1 MQKKQATEKES
12 RKGKIMGNS
21 VFGMKFDDLQ
31 GERHYGSIGNC
42 EIEIP
47 GPFCLVIFGASGDLT
62 WRKII
67 PALYRLERDRLIPD
81 DFVVLGVARTEM
93 NNSAFRELMKEEIS
107 KEFPDDFDSAIWK
120 KMSGRLLYTHVDYK
134 QQDSFR
140 RLRRHLSSLEK
151 KRLTLGNRILYLAVP
166 PEMYEPIIYNIGAA
180 GLSEE
185 GTGYTHIVIE
195 KPFGR
200 DLESARKLNAVL
212 RSYFNEKQI
221 YRMDHY
227 LAKETVQNILM
238 FRFANSIFEPLW
250 NRRYIDHVQIT
261 VAESLGIGRRAGY
274 YEKAGVL
281 RDMFQNH
288 IFQLLA
294 LTAMEPPSIF
304 EAERVR
310 DEKIKV
316 LRSIRP
322 FALDKLDDVAVIGQY
337 SEGTVN
343 GEKVPG
349 YRDDAEVA
357 PDSVTPTFAAMKVFI
372 DNWRWNN
379 VPFYLRSGKRLLK
392 RKAEISVHF
401 KPVPH
406 LMFASAITERIEPNT
421 VVMRLQPDEG
431 ISLRF
436 QAKAPGTRLC
446 LDPVLMDFS
455 YQKVFSLNDY
465 ERVLLDCMQGDQML
479 FVRGDGSEEAWA
491 LLSPLIEK
499 LEAKTYAK
507 NLSIYEAGSAGP
519 ASAEELLR
527 KDGRSWRPL

>member
-1 MQKKQATEKES
+1 
-12 RKGKIMGNS
+12 
-21 VFGMKFDDLQ
+21 
-31 GERHYGSIGNC
+31 
-42 EIEIP
+42 
-47 GPFCLVIFGASGDLT
+47 VIFGASGDLT
-62 WRKII
+62 RRKII

-93 NNSAFRELMKEEIS
+93 NNSSFRELMRKEIS
-107 KEFPDDFDSAIWK
+107 KAFPGDFDKSVWK
-120 KMSGRLLYTHVDYK
+120 TMSDRLFYTHVDYE

-140 RLRRHLSSLEK
+140 RLKRHLNSLENK
-151 KRLTLGNRILYLAVP
+151 HKTLGNRILYLAVP
-166 PEMYEPIIYNIGAA
+166 PEVYEPIISNIGSA
-180 GLSEE
+180 GLSAE
-185 GTGYTHIVIE
+185 GAGYTHIVIE

-212 RSYFNEKQI
+212 RSSFSEEQI

-261 VAESLGIGRRAGY
+261 VAETLGVGHRAGY
-274 YEKAGVL
+274 YEQAGVL

-294 LTAMEPPSIF
+294 LTAMEPPSLF

-310 DEKIKV
+310 DEKMKV
-316 LRSIRP
+316 FRSIRP
-322 FALDKLDDVAVIGQY
+322 FALDRLEDLTVIGQY
-337 SEGTVN
+337 NKGRIN

-349 YRDDAEVA
+349 YREEAEVA
-357 PDSVTPTFAAMKVFI
+357 PDSLTPTFAALKVFI

-379 VPFYLRSGKRLLK
+379 VPFYLRSGKRLQK

-406 LMFASAITERIEPNT
+406 LMFAGTITEGIEPNT

-431 ISLRF
+431 ISLCF
-436 QAKAPGTRLC
+436 QAKSPGTRIC
-446 LDPVLMDFS
+446 LDPVVMDFS

-479 FVRGDGSEEAWA
+479 FVRGDGVEEAWS
-491 LLSPLIEK
+491 LLSPVIEK

-507 NLSIYEAGSAGP
+507 NLSIYEAGSSGP
-519 ASAEELLR
+519 DSAQDLLK

>member
-1 MQKKQATEKES
+1 MGNVELGKFLAGVQGKKQ
-12 RKGKIMGNS
+12 
-21 VFGMKFDDLQ
+21 
-31 GERHYGSIGNC
+31 YGSIDSC
-42 EIEIP
+42 EIEVP

-62 WRKII
+62 RRKII
-67 PALYRLERDRLIPD
+67 PALYRMERDQLIPD

-93 NNSAFRELMKEEIS
+93 NNSAFRELMKEEIN
-107 KEFPDDFDSAIWK
+107 KAFPDDFDSAVWK
-120 KMSGRLLYTHVDYK
+120 KMSGRLFYTHVDYE

-151 KRLTLGNRILYLAVP
+151 KHRTLGNRILYLAVP
-166 PEMYEPIIYNIGAA
+166 PEVYEPIISNIGAA

-212 RSYFNEKQI
+212 RSSFSERQI

-261 VAESLGIGRRAGY
+261 VAETLGVGHRAGY

-310 DEKIKV
+310 DEKMKV
-316 LRSIRP
+316 FRSIRP
-322 FALDKLDDVAVIGQY
+322 FALDRLDDVAVIGQY
-337 SEGTVN
+337 SEGKVN

-349 YRDDAEVA
+349 YRDEPGVA
-357 PDSVTPTFAAMKVFI
+357 SDSVTPTFAAMKVFI

-406 LMFASAITERIEPNT
+406 LMFARTIREGIEPNT

-479 FVRGDGSEEAWA
+479 FVRGDGVEEAWS
-491 LLSPLIEK
+491 LLSPVIEK

-519 ASAEELLR
+519 DSAEELLR

>member
-1 MQKKQATEKES
+1 M
-12 RKGKIMGNS
+12 
-21 VFGMKFDDLQ
+21 
-31 GERHYGSIGNC
+31 
-42 EIEIP
+42 
-47 GPFCLVIFGASGDLT
+47 
-62 WRKII
+62 
-67 PALYRLERDRLIPD
+67 ERDRLIPD

-93 NNSAFRELMKEEIS
+93 NNSAFRELVREEIN
-107 KEFPDDFDSAIWK
+107 KTFPGEFDNAVWTR
-120 KMSGRLLYTHVDYK
+120 MSGRLFYTHVDYEEK
-134 QQDSFR
+134 ASFR
-140 RLRRHLSSLEK
+140 KLKRHLSSLEK
-151 KRLTLGNRILYLAVP
+151 KHRTLGNRILYLAVP
-166 PEMYEPIIYNIGAA
+166 PEVYEPIISNIGAA

-185 GTGYTHIVIE
+185 GAGYTHIVIE

-200 DLESARKLNAVL
+200 DLESAGKLNAVL
-212 RSYFNEKQI
+212 STAFSEKQI

-227 LAKETVQNILM
+227 LAKETVQNVLM

-261 VAESLGIGRRAGY
+261 VAETLGVGHRAGY
-274 YEKAGVL
+274 YEKSGVL

-294 LTAMEPPSIF
+294 LTAMEPPSLF

-310 DEKIKV
+310 DEKMKV
-316 LRSIRP
+316 FRSIRP
-322 FALDKLDDVAVIGQY
+322 FALDRLEDLVVIGQY
-337 SEGTVN
+337 GEGRVDN
-343 GEKVPG
+343 EKVPG
-349 YRDDAEVA
+349 YRAEQGVA

-401 KPVPH
+401 KRVPH
-406 LMFASAITERIEPNT
+406 LMFAGTLSDAIEPNT

-431 ISLRF
+431 ISLCF
-436 QAKAPGTRLC
+436 QAKAPGTRIC

-479 FVRGDGSEEAWA
+479 FVRGDGVEEAWS
-491 LLSPLIEK
+491 LLSPVIEK
-499 LEAKTYAK
+499 LEAATYSK
-507 NLSIYEAGSAGP
+507 NLADYKAGSAGP
-519 ASAEELLR
+519 SSADKLLR

>member
-1 MQKKQATEKES
+1 M
-12 RKGKIMGNS
+12 
-21 VFGMKFDDLQ
+21 
-31 GERHYGSIGNC
+31 
-42 EIEIP
+42 
-47 GPFCLVIFGASGDLT
+47 VIFGASGDLT
-62 WRKII
+62 RGKIM
-67 PALYRLERDRLIPD
+67 PALYRLERDRLIPE
-81 DFVVLGVARTEM
+81 DFLVLGVARTEM
-93 NNSAFRELMKEEIS
+93 NNSAFRELMRAELKNAFPEE
-107 KEFPDDFDSAIWK
+107 FDSAVWR
-120 KMSGRLLYTHVDYK
+120 KMSGRLFYTHADYE
-134 QQDSFR
+134 QQASFR

-151 KRLTLGNRILYLAVP
+151 KHRTLGNRILYLAVP
-166 PEMYEPIIYNIGAA
+166 PEVYEPIISNIGFS

-212 RSYFNEKQI
+212 RTSFSERQI

-250 NRRYIDHVQIT
+250 NRRYIDHIQIT
-261 VAESLGIGRRAGY
+261 VAETNGVGHRAGY

-294 LTAMEPPSIF
+294 LTAMEPPSVF

-310 DEKIKV
+310 DEKAKV

-322 FALDKLDDVAVIGQY
+322 FALDRLEEVAVIGQY
-337 SEGTVN
+337 RDGKVN

-349 YRDDAEVA
+349 YQDEPGVA
-357 PDSVTPTFAAMKVFI
+357 SDSATPTFAAMKVLI

-406 LMFASAITERIEPNT
+406 LMFARTIREGIEPNT

-436 QAKAPGTRLC
+436 QAKAAGTRIC

-455 YQKVFSLNDY
+455 YPKVFSLNDY

-479 FVRGDGSEEAWA
+479 FVRGDGVEEAWS

-499 LEAKTYAK
+499 MEAATYAK
-507 NLSIYEAGSAGP
+507 NLSIYEAGTAGP
-519 ASAEELLR
+519 DSAEELLR

>member
-1 MQKKQATEKES
+1 MGKDERGTVIAGGQGAKQYSPIES
-12 RKGKIMGNS
+12 
-21 VFGMKFDDLQ
+21 
-31 GERHYGSIGNC
+31 C
-42 EIEIP
+42 EIEVP

-62 WRKII
+62 RRKIM
-67 PALYRLERDRLIPD
+67 PALYRMERDKLIPE

-93 NNSAFRELMKEEIS
+93 SDRAFRELMRDELKNV
-107 KEFPDDFDSAIWK
+107 FPEDFDKAVWK
-120 KMSGRLLYTHVDYK
+120 KMSGRLFYTHVDYE
-134 QQDSFR
+134 QQASFR
-140 RLRRHLSSLEK
+140 RLRRHLNDLEK
-151 KRLTLGNRILYLAVP
+151 KHHTLGNRILYLAVP
-166 PEMYEPIIYNIGAA
+166 PDVYEPIISNIGSA

-200 DLESARKLNAVL
+200 DLESARKLNGVL
-212 RSYFNEKQI
+212 QSFFSEKQI

-227 LAKETVQNILM
+227 HAKETVQNILM
-238 FRFANSIFEPLW
+238 IRFANSIFEPLW

-261 VAESLGIGRRAGY
+261 VAETLGVGHRAGY
-274 YEKAGVL
+274 YEKSGVL

-304 EAERVR
+304 ETERVR
-310 DEKIKV
+310 DEKMKV
-316 LRSIRP
+316 FRSIRP
-322 FALDKLDDVAVIGQY
+322 VDLDKLEDVAIIGQY
-337 SEGTVN
+337 SEGRVDD
-343 GEKVPG
+343 EKVPG
-349 YRDDAEVA
+349 YRDEPGVA
-357 PDSVTPTFAAMKVFI
+357 SGSVTPTFAGMKVFI

-379 VPFYLRSGKRLLK
+379 VPFYLRSGKRLLN

-406 LMFASAITERIEPNT
+406 LMFARTITDGIEPNT

-436 QAKAPGTRLC
+436 QAKTPGTRIC

-455 YQKVFSLNDY
+455 YQKVSSLNDY

-479 FVRGDGSEEAWA
+479 FVRGDGVEEAWS

-507 NLSIYEAGSAGP
+507 NLSIYKAGSAGP
-519 ASAEELLR
+519 ANSDELIR
-527 KDGRSWRPL
+527 KDGRAWRTL